1 MTGSERREP
10 TLNDLLDEPIVQLL
24 MRRDSVKR
32 DEVVAIVESIRQNRR
47 SAGDRMA
54 A

>member
-10 TLNDLLDEPIVQLL
+10 TLDDLLDEPIVQLL

-32 DEVVAIVESIRQNRR
+32 DEVVAMVEAIRRNRR
-47 SAGDRMA
+47 STGDRMA